1 MTLPT
6 TTEGVYDLLAADTTL
21 AGLLGT
27 YLYPDG
33 TTLPALSRQFM
44 NQAQDEPTAVAR
56 GVEVVIWRLTSDDPQ
71 VCVTGEIIVNP
82 VVRMVATQW
91 DTDTTGGPYHLQA
104 AVRRIQL
111 LLPGC
116 QSADTTVPDLTT
128 GLEQRAL
135 SWSAPLVI
143 AA

>member
-6 TTEGVYDLLAADTTL
+6 TTEAVYDLLAADATL

-27 YLYPDG
+27 YLYADG

-44 NQAQDEPTAVAR
+44 NQAQDPKVVPR
-56 GVEVVIWRLTSDDPQ
+56 GVEVVIWRITTDDPQ
-71 VCVTGEIIVNP
+71 VCATGEVIVNP
-82 VVRMVATQW
+82 LVRMAAVQWEPATV
-91 DTDTTGGPYHLQA
+91 GGALNLQA

-116 QSADTTVPDLTT
+116 RSADATVPDLTT
-128 GLEQRAL
+128 GLEQRSL
-135 SWSAPLVI
+135 IWQAPLVI
-143 AA
+143 E

>member
-1 MTLPT
+1 MALPT

-27 YLYPDG
+27 YLFPDG
-33 TTLPALSRQFM
+33 TTLPALSRQFT
-44 NQAQDEPTAVAR
+44 NQPQDEPTTVPR
-56 GVEVVIWRLTSDDPQ
+56 GVEVVIWRITADDPQ
-71 VCVTGEIIVNP
+71 ACATGEVIINP
-82 VVRMVATQW
+82 TIRMVATQW
-91 DTDTTGGPYHLQA
+91 EPAATPAAYHLQA

-116 QSADTTVPDLTT
+116 RSADTTVPDLTT

-135 SWSAPLVI
+135 SWQAPLVFE
-143 AA
+143 A

>member
-6 TTEGVYDLLAADTTL
+6 TTEAVYDLLAADSSM

-33 TTLPALSRQFM
+33 TTLPALSRQFI
-44 NQAQDEPTAVAR
+44 NQAQEEPTTVVR
-56 GVEVVIWRLTSDDPQ
+56 GVEIVIFRLTSDDPQ
-71 VCVTGEIIVNP
+71 VCATGEVIVNP
-82 VVRMVATQW
+82 TMRMAATQW
-91 DTDTTGGPYHLQA
+91 ETETPGGPYHLQA

-116 QSADTTVPDLTT
+116 RSADSTVPDLTT
-128 GLEQRAL
+128 GLEQRSL
-135 SWSAPLVI
+135 TWQAPLVI
-143 AA
+143 EP